1 MIMLQIKEIENL
13 FKSSRLEVKNLLD
26 QINHASNIVNITVS
40 LLSGLIKM
48 DLLAI
53 ILSISYFVILFA
65 NKNSKE
71 YIITQIFISIYSI
84 YYNINNLYKK
94 IYTRNL

>member
-1 MIMLQIKEIENL
+1 MNIHLIESGE
-13 FKSSRLEVKNLLD
+13 FKVKNLMEH
-26 QINHASNIVNITVS
+26 INHTLNFVNITIS
-40 LLSGLIKM
+40 LLSGFIKK

-71 YIITQIFISIYSI
+71 YILAQIFISIYSI
-84 YYNINNLYKK
+84 YYNINNLIK
-94 IYTRNL
+94 II

>member
-1 MIMLQIKEIENL
+1 MQQFNEHEFLKVQEQ
-13 FKSSRLEVKNLLD
+13 LEVK
-26 QINHASNIVNITVS
+26 INHASNIVNITVS
-40 LLSGLIKM
+40 LLSGFIKK

-84 YYNINNLYKK
+84 YYNINNLIK
-94 IYTRNL
+94 II

>member
-1 MIMLQIKEIENL
+1 MQQFNEHEFLKVQEQ
-13 FKSSRLEVKNLLD
+13 LEVK
-26 QINHASNIVNITVS
+26 INHASNIVNITVS

-71 YIITQIFISIYSI
+71 YILAQIFISIYSI
-84 YYNINNLYKK
+84 YYNINNLIK
-94 IYTRNL
+94 II

>member
-26 QINHASNIVNITVS
+26 QINHASNIVNITIS
-40 LLSGLIKM
+40 LLSGFIKK

-53 ILSISYFVILFA
+53 ILSILYFVILFA
-65 NKNSKE
+65 KKNSKE
-71 YIITQIFISIYSI
+71 YIYSLLFISIYSM
-84 YYNINNLYKK
+84 YYNINNLYK
-94 IYTRNL
+94 II

>member
-1 MIMLQIKEIENL
+1 MIMTQFKVQEYLKEHEQ
-13 FKSSRLEVKNLLD
+13 LEVKNLLD
-26 QINHASNIVNITVS
+26 QINHASNIVNITIS
-40 LLSGLIKM
+40 LLSGFINM

-84 YYNINNLYKK
+84 YYNINNLIK
-94 IYTRNL
+94 II